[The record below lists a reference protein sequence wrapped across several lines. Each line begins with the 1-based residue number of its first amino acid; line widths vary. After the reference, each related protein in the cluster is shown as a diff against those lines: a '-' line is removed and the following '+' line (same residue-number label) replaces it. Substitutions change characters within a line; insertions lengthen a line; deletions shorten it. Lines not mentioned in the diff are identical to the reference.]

1 MVKEAKEK
9 NITTTGDA
17 VNEEILELFKLAS
30 KYFFKQYKK
39 TGGSQGKLAK
49 EFGVTQTYLS
59 SVMNGSR
66 SASFEL
72 YNQIAEKLYGPLD
85 KFIGAGRRIREGRD
99 PLEADKPD
107 QEDSV
112 EKLIA
117 QLTYYVMDYKRV
129 EKELNETKQ
138 FYETIVEKLQ
148 SGVLVMDKNHKV
160 IYSNNIIELMA
171 DTDKRTILGTT
182 PYITEEI
189 IPGLDL
195 HFFIR
200 QYTIAFE
207 SLKATYY
214 SNIPVTTPS
223 GRAIYIGGWMIPLL
237 EENSFNGM
245 ICTLRDQT
253 RSHTLHDIL
262 TQAID
267 TCDHGVGIIQQA
279 TPSDIPSDYLSNK
292 LFLQIFDLEDLK
304 PTAATVPFP
313 ELVEIMK
320 TKMKNGDEWEKFL
333 HDVFEQN
340 LNDTHFIIHLK
351 NGKSYRWR
359 GNPLTDDDNRHL
371 GRMISIEDA

>member
-1 MVKEAKEK
+1 M
-9 NITTTGDA
+9 
-17 VNEEILELFKLAS
+17 NEEILELFKLAS
-30 KYFFKQYKK
+30 KFFFKQYKK
-39 TGGSQGKLAK
+39 KGGSQGKLAK

-72 YNQIAEKLYGPLD
+72 YNQISEKLYGPLD

-160 IYSNNIIELMA
+160 IYSNNIIEQMA

-195 HFFIR
+195 HFFIK

-207 SLKATYY
+207 ALKATYY

-223 GRAIYIGGWMIPLL
+223 GRTVYIGGWMIPLI
-237 EENSFNGM
+237 EENNFNGM

-253 RSHTLHDIL
+253 KSRTLRDIL
-262 TQAID
+262 TQTID
-267 TCDHGVGIIQQA
+267 TCPYGVGIIQQS
-279 TPSDIPSDYLSNK
+279 TPAEIPSEYLSNK
-292 LFLQIFDLEDLK
+292 LFLEIFDLEDLR

-320 TKMKNGDEWEKFL
+320 TKMKNGDEWENYM
-333 HDVFEQN
+333 HEVFQTN
-340 LNDTHFIIHLK
+340 PSDSSFIIHLK
-351 NGKSYRWR
+351 NGKSYQWK
-359 GNPLTDDDNRHL
+359 GAPLTDDENRYL
-371 GRMISIEDA
+371 GRMINIEEI